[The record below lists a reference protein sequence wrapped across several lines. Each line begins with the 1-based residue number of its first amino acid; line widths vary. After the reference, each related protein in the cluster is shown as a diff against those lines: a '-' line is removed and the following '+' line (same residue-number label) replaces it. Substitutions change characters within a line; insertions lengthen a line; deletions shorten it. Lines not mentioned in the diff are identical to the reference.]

1 MSLPFSYTPD
11 ASNQHVPACLSSGSI
26 QLRIIGDNGCYSC
39 AVNFP
44 FIESALQH
52 SSCVVKSL
60 FKRNPLLS
68 VEDMLK
74 RFQKYHLDEN
84 PLLSAYKWRL
94 FVNTININANGK
106 NTNTF
111 AQIPDNMLFLNIPEY
126 LLNSDCLIICA
137 NSNNW
142 TLNSMGEV
150 WPGLVTRQYLA
161 NSANI
166 TADSEVIGSR
176 KQVAESTRMLNFA
189 HHFPEY
195 TRDQRRNAIA
205 MCKETL
211 AIESRLC
218 EHNTSEALKHKRS
231 EALKHGQ
238 RPPDFV

>member
-1 MSLPFSYTPD
+1 
-11 ASNQHVPACLSSGSI
+11 
-26 QLRIIGDNGCYSC
+26 
-39 AVNFP
+39 
-44 FIESALQH
+44 
-52 SSCVVKSL
+52 
-60 FKRNPLLS
+60 
-68 VEDMLK
+68 MLK

-137 NSNNW
+137 NSDNW
-142 TLNSMGEV
+142 TLNAMGGV
-150 WPGLVTRQYLA
+150 WHGLVTRQYLA

-166 TADSEVIGSR
+166 TADSEVSGSR
-176 KQVAESTRMLNFA
+176 KRVAESIRMLKFA

-205 MCKETL
+205 MCEKTL
-211 AIESRLC
+211 DRERRLC
-218 EHNTSEALKHKRS
+218 EHKQTEASKHKRS